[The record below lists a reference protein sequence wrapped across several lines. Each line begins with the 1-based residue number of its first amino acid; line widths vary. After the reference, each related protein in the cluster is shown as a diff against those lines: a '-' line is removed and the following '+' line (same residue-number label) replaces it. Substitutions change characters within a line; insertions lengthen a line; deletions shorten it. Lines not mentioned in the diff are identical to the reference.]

1 MIPSVDGSASNN
13 LLFLQH
19 GHATCTSLLS
29 IVCIKIHLQKA
40 NGNHLVHETKGN
52 SSISANYYD
61 RRSLGQ
67 WSRFSVRYWVKYPLL
82 HNSFCWSQHVLKS
95 IICSCLYYIES
106 SWIAIGFSF
115 FSLNLDIKLYIQ
127 RCLWVYN
134 ITHFLDF
141 CPFVKYNKKGIQQ

>member
-1 MIPSVDGSASNN
+1 MGLHQIISYFCNMDMLHVLHYYRSFASR
-13 LLFLQH
+13 F
-19 GHATCTSLLS
+19 TS
-29 IVCIKIHLQKA
+29 KKD

-95 IICSCLYYIES
+95 NICSCLYYIES